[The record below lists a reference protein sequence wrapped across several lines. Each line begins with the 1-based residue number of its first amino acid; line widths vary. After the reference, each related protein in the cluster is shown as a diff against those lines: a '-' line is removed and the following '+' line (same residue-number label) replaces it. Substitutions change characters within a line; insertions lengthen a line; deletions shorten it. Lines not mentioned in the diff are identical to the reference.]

1 MIGVAIR
8 AIPAGGTCTST
19 TSSARGCPGTPRGE
33 RPAGCRNHLLVLPS
47 VVCATRVAA
56 DIAEALGG
64 VTITHQHG
72 CSQVGDD
79 GVRTRDAFEQI
90 ACNPNV
96 AAALVVGLGCET
108 MQGAALAAAIGARGQ
123 RVEFVGIQEQGGSR
137 AACASG
143 VEVGGR
149 CSRRRPRTRGAGA
162 RRTVIGIEASHAS
175 PLASALVRARARRGR
190 DRRGRRRPRRAR
202 RPRSA
207 RRFGA
212 AAPPGAATV
221 LTGAGHGAQQ
231 HVALAAA
238 GAQVIVA
245 FPALDD
251 APVGFPVCPVIAVAG
266 GSALHAALGDDFD
279 LRADATRRRRA
290 VVARRSPCSA
300 GAQTAAEAR
309 GSRVFALERLAMS
322 M

>member
-1 MIGVAIR
+1 MR
-8 AIPAGGTCTST
+8 
-19 TSSARGCPGTPRGE
+19 
-33 RPAGCRNHLLVLPS
+33 RPAGCRRHLLVLPS

-108 MQGAALAAAIGARGQ
+108 VQGAALAAGIAGRGQ
-123 RVEFVGIQEQGGSR
+123 RVEFNGIQEQGGSR
-137 AACASG
+137 ACVASG
-143 VEVGGR
+143 IRVGELLLAETAA
-149 CSRRRPRTRGAGA
+149 SDRTPPELAGA
-162 RRTVIGIEASHAS
+162 VIGVEASHAS
-175 PLASALVRARARRGR
+175 PLAAALVARALAG
-190 DRRGRRRPRRAR
+190 GATVVI
-202 RPRSA
+202 
-207 RRFGA
+207 GA
-212 AAPPGAATV
+212 APAAPAGSETVAAFGPAVPPGRAT
-221 LTGAGHGAQQ
+221 LLSGAGSGAQQ
-231 HVALAAA
+231 HVALGAA
-238 GAQVIVA
+238 GAHAIVA

-266 GSALHAALGDDFD
+266 ASALHDALGDDFD
-279 LRADATRRRRA
+279 LGADATAEELWSLVLA
-290 VVARRSPCSA
+290 VLA
-300 GAQTAAEAR
+300 GTETAAEAR

>member
-1 MIGVAIR
+1 V
-8 AIPAGGTCTST
+8 S
-19 TSSARGCPGTPRGE
+19 
-33 RPAGCRNHLLVLPS
+33 RPAGCRSHLLVLPS
-47 VVCATRVAA
+47 VVCASRVAA

-108 MQGAALAAAIGARGQ
+108 VQGSALAAGIAARGQ
-123 RVEFVGIQEQGGSR
+123 RVEFNGIQEQGGS
-137 AACASG
+137 AACVARG
-143 VEVGGR
+143 VAVGG
-149 CSRRRPRTRGAGA
+149 GLLEEAAAAGWTPPGPA
-162 RRTVIGIEASHAS
+162 ETVIGIEASHAS
-175 PLASALVRARARRGR
+175 PLVAALVRRALGAGATVVSG
-190 DRRGRRRPRRAR
+190 DGADAPAGSGTRPA
-202 RPRSA
+202 
-207 RRFGA
+207 FGP
-212 AAPPGAATV
+212 AAPVGAATV
-221 LTGAGHGAQQ
+221 LSDAGRGAQQ

-266 GSALHAALGDDFD
+266 SSPLHAALGGDFD
-279 LRADATRRRRA
+279 LRAEATADELWSLVLA
-290 VVARRSPCSA
+290 VLG
-300 GAQTAAEAR
+300 GAETAAEVR